1 MIRLMGPKH
10 PKIKCRT
17 VAVLQV
23 IHPIKLL
30 AKQPRAKVSDAF
42 YIPKFWLFIL
52 NNGIEPRNIRRN
64 VMIRGAGQQGDS
76 ILRMMGPYS
85 LKGAH
90 GLDKI
95 PKGSMLD
102 HQDTL
107 GHSNLR

>member
-10 PKIKCRT
+10 PEIKRCT
-17 VAVLQV
+17 VTVLQV
-23 IHPIKLL
+23 IHAIKSL
-30 AKQPRAKVSDAF
+30 AQKPRPKIFYTF

-76 ILRMMGPYS
+76 ILRMMGSYG

-90 GLDKI
+90 GLDEI
-95 PKGSMLD
+95 AKGSMLD

-107 GHSNLR
+107 GHHDLR